1 MTENWRGSFA
11 IPMTPFDEKDRIDE
25 DVLRAEVEFCVQA
38 GVGGLMTPLLVSE
51 FMALSEDE
59 RRLMMRAPVE
69 QAKGRIPVIVN
80 VAAEN
85 TPLAVSYARYAM
97 QIGADGV
104 IAMPPYALRP
114 DWEIIF
120 DYFKAISDAVSVP
133 VWIQNAGIVSL
144 TTDQLVKLCEQ
155 IEHVSWV
162 KEEVEPSPRMIAAL
176 VARNSPHVKG
186 VMGGV
191 GGRYLITEW
200 ARGSKGCIHACQ
212 FCDVLQDVW
221 NLLEAGQLT
230 QAGDL
235 FEKLLPGLVLEGML
249 GMAFS
254 KEIMIRRGIFK
265 NNRMRMQARGL
276 TADDLREIDRVWER
290 IQPYL
295 RRPAPHA

>member
-11 IPMTPFDEKDRIDE
+11 IPMTPFDDKDRIDE
-25 DVLRAEVEFCVQA
+25 EVLRAEVEFCVQA

-69 QAKGRIPVIVN
+69 QAKGRVPVIVN

-85 TPLAVSYARYAM
+85 TSLAMSYARYAM
-97 QIGADGV
+97 EIGADGV

-144 TTDQLVKLCEQ
+144 TTDQLVTLCEQ

-162 KEEVEPSPRMIAAL
+162 KEEVEPGPRMIAAL
-176 VARNSPHVKG
+176 VARNSPRVKG
-186 VMGGV
+186 VMGGA

-200 ARGSKGCIHACQ
+200 ARGSRGCIHACQ

-221 NLLEAGQLT
+221 NLLEAGQLAE
-230 QAGDL
+230 AGDL

-254 KEIMIRRGIFK
+254 KEIMVRRGVFK
-265 NNRMRMQARGL
+265 NNRMRMQSKGL
-276 TADDLREIDRVWER
+276 TRDDLREIDRVWER

-295 RRPAPHA
+295 RRL

>member
-1 MTENWRGSFA
+1 MPPTWRGSFA
-11 IPMTPFDEKDRIDE
+11 IPMTPFDDKDRIDE

-38 GVGGLMTPLLVSE
+38 GAGGLMTPLLVSE
-51 FMALSEDE
+51 FMALSEEE
-59 RRLMMRAPVE
+59 RRLMMRVPVE
-69 QAKGRIPVIVN
+69 QAGGRIPVIVN

-85 TPLAVSYARYAM
+85 IPLAVSYARYAM
-97 QIGADGV
+97 EIGADGV

-120 DYFKAISDAVSVP
+120 AYYKAISDAVSVP

-144 TTDQLVKLCEQ
+144 STDQMVTLCEQ
-155 IEHVSWV
+155 IEHVGWI
-162 KEEVEPSPRMIAAL
+162 KEEVEPSPRMIGAL
-176 VARNSPHVKG
+176 VARNNPRVQG

-212 FCDVLQDVW
+212 FCDVVQDVW
-221 NLLEAGQLT
+221 NLLEAGRLAE
-230 QAGDL
+230 AGDL
-235 FEKLLPGLVLEGML
+235 FEKVLPGLVLEGML

-254 KEIMIRRGIFK
+254 KEIMARRGVFR
-265 NNRMRMQARGL
+265 NTRMRMQSKAL
-276 TADDLREIDRVWER
+276 NPDDLREIDRVWER

-295 RRPAPHA
+295 HRL

>member
-1 MTENWRGSFA
+1 MTQNWRGSFA
-11 IPMTPFDEKDRIDE
+11 IPMTPFDDHDRIDE
-25 DVLRAEVEFCVQA
+25 EALRAEVEFCVQA

-69 QAKGRIPVIVN
+69 QAKGRVPVIVN

-97 QIGADGV
+97 EIGADGV

-120 DYFKAISDAVSVP
+120 AYYKAISDAVSVP

-144 TTDQLVKLCEQ
+144 STDQLVTLCEQ

-176 VARNSPHVKG
+176 VARNSPRVKG

-212 FCDVLQDVW
+212 FCDVVQDVW
-221 NLLEAGQLT
+221 NLLEAGQLAE
-230 QAGDL
+230 AGDL
-235 FEKLLPGLVLEGML
+235 FEKVLPGLVLEGML

-254 KEIMIRRGIFK
+254 KEIMARRGIFK
-265 NNRMRMQARGL
+265 NNRMRMQSKAL
-276 TADDLREIDRVWER
+276 TTDDLREIDRVWER

-295 RRPAPHA
+295 RRT